1 MKNKQTPSMKMFHI
15 VSGIFLAVSIVVFL
29 SVGFFAGYQDL
40 KESYALAEETIS
52 YLKNECRKYE
62 NYDQGN
68 SARSMQDLLDTAIGL
83 RMFIDSEKV

>member
-1 MKNKQTPSMKMFHI
+1 MKMFHI